1 MHLNQRDSPALG
13 AEQTGVSVARAPVV
27 LIVSEHEWASRS
39 LDTVLAPRGYS
50 VLRAYNGE
58 QALER
63 AAESNPDAVF
73 IEQNLPDTNGVD
85 LCRKMLEAGVVS
97 DATPILLTT
106 SGPSSYDQ
114 RLEALRAG
122 AWEVVSLP
130 IDAEELLLRLD
141 RYTRAKVEADRARTG
156 TMIDPETGLYSHS
169 GILRRVREVAAAAE
183 RYDRPIACI
192 VFDAGNGSGP
202 QLTGELLAEIASVLR
217 KSTRRS
223 DIIGRIGPSQFAI
236 VTPDTPEQG
245 AQVVAE
251 RLRRYGTVQGQGAT
265 PTVQHRAGVY
275 GVANARELA
284 LDPTELVVRAATAS
298 RGNGAPGAPQLN

>member
-1 MHLNQRDSPALG
+1 M
-13 AEQTGVSVARAPVV
+13 ARAPVV

-39 LDTVLAPRGYS
+39 LETVLSPRGFS
-50 VLRAYNGE
+50 VLRAYNAD

-63 AAESNPDAVF
+63 AAEADPDAVF
-73 IEQNLPDTNGVD
+73 IEQNLPDTSGVE
-85 LCRKMLEAGVVS
+85 LCRRMLETGVVGV
-97 DATPILLTT
+97 ATPILLTT

-130 IDAEELLLRLD
+130 VDAEELLLRLD

-169 GILRRVREVAAAAE
+169 GILRRVRELAAAAE
-183 RYDRPIACI
+183 RYGRPIACI
-192 VFDAGNGSGP
+192 VFDAGNGDGS
-202 QLTGELLAEIASVLR
+202 QLTGELLAGIASALR

-236 VTPDTPEQG
+236 VTPDTPEEG

-251 RLRRYGTVQGQGAT
+251 RLRQYGTVEGHEAVT
-265 PTVQHRAGVY
+265 ARHRAGVY
-275 GVANARELA
+275 AVANARELA
-284 LDPTELVVRAATAS
+284 LDPTELVIRATTAS
-298 RGNGAPGAPQLN
+298 GGNKAPELN

>member
-1 MHLNQRDSPALG
+1 MS
-13 AEQTGVSVARAPVV
+13 RAPVV

-39 LDTVLAPRGYS
+39 LDTILAPRGYS
-50 VLRAYNGE
+50 VVRAYNGE

-63 AAESNPDAVF
+63 AVECDPDAVF
-73 IEQNLPDTNGVD
+73 IEQNLPDTNGVG
-85 LCRKMLEAGVVS
+85 LCRRMLEESVVS

-141 RYTRAKVEADRARTG
+141 RYTRAKMEADRARTG
-156 TMIDPETGLYSHS
+156 TMIDAETGLYSHS

-192 VFDAGNGSGP
+192 VFDAGDGDGP
-202 QLTGELLAEIASVLR
+202 QLTGELLAEIAAVLR

-236 VTPDTPEQG
+236 ITPDTPEQG
-245 AQVVAE
+245 ARVVAE
-251 RLRRYGTVQGQGAT
+251 RLRQYGTVNGQGEGGET
-265 PTVQHRAGVY
+265 MSVRHRAGVY
-275 GVANARELA
+275 AVANARELA
-284 LDPTELVVRAATAS
+284 LDPTELVIRAATAS
-298 RGNGAPGAPQLN
+298 RGNGAPELN

>member
-1 MHLNQRDSPALG
+1 M
-13 AEQTGVSVARAPVV
+13 SVARAPVV

-58 QALER
+58 QALQR
-63 AAESNPDAVF
+63 AAEADPDAIF
-73 IEQNLPDTNGVD
+73 IEQNLPRTNGVD
-85 LCRKMLEAGVVS
+85 LCRRMLETGVVGV
-97 DATPILLTT
+97 ATPILIMTA
-106 SGPSSYDQ
+106 GPSSYDQ

-130 IDAEELLLRLD
+130 IDAEELLLRVD

-156 TMIDPETGLYSHS
+156 NLIDPETGLYSHS

-192 VFDAGNGSGP
+192 VFDAGNGDGP
-202 QLTGELLAEIASVLR
+202 QLTGNLLAEIASVLR

-236 VTPDTPEQG
+236 ITPDTPEQG
-245 AQVVAE
+245 AEVVAE
-251 RLRRYGTVQGQGAT
+251 RLRQYGAVEGREAVTAR
-265 PTVQHRAGVY
+265 RAGVY
-275 GVANARELA
+275 AVANAKELA
-284 LDPTELVVRAATAS
+284 LDPTELVIRAATAS
-298 RGNGAPGAPQLN
+298 RGNGKPGAPQFN